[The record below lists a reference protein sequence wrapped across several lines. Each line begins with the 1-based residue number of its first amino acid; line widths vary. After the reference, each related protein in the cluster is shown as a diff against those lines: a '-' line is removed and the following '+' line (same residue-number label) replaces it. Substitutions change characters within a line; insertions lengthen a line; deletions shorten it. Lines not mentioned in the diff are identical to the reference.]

1 MAGPMSG
8 KKRRSASAEPR
19 PAAVSISGVPDR
31 PRHEEPDQVMA
42 RNVEGVRIE
51 RLVGYHDQRGSL
63 VPFMDFT
70 KPFWSEPIVHAYE
83 FTIRPGR
90 IKGWGMHRLQA
101 DRYFV
106 QTGDLRVVLFDGRE
120 GSPTKGRFCQFWFT
134 GGTYGLLHI
143 PAGVWH
149 ATQNWGT
156 TLGRIVNFGTVRFD
170 TARPDKARIDP
181 HSGAIPF
188 DWTIRDG

>member
-1 MAGPMSG
+1 VPKDPDRKDLSG
-8 KKRRSASAEPR
+8 EV
-19 PAAVSISGVPDR
+19 PAALAWKPDASR
-31 PRHEEPDQVMA
+31 TEEPDQVMA
-42 RNVEGVRIE
+42 RNIAGVRAE
-51 RLVGYHDQRGSL
+51 RLAGYHDNRGSL

-90 IKGWGMHRLQA
+90 IKGWGMHRRQA

-106 QTGDLRVVLFDGRE
+106 QTGDLRIALYDGRE
-120 GSPTKGRFCQFWFT
+120 DSATKGGICQFWFAEN
-134 GGTYGLLHI
+134 GYLLLYI
-143 PAGVWH
+143 PQGVWH

-156 TLGRIVNFGTVRFD
+156 TLGRIVNFGTARFD
-170 TARPDKARIDP
+170 PADPDKARIDP
-181 HSGAIPF
+181 HGGVIPF